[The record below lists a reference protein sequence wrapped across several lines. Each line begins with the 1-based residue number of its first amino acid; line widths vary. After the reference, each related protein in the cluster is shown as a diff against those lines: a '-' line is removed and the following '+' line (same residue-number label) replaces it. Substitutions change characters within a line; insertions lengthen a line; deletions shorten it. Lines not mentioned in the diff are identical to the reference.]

1 MTRDQI
7 NRYQRESVMRALAGL
22 PPLERKENFFDR
34 LMKDAEKRG
43 KAKREGEKV

>member
-7 NRYQRESVMRALAGL
+7 NRYQRESIMRALAGL

-34 LMKDAEKRG
+34 LMKDNDKRRKTRTG
-43 KAKREGEKV
+43 VAA